1 MIRIIY
7 QRAVVMKKYSFTG
20 VNRRAG
26 NILDEAMSKPVA
38 LTKRGREKIIMLPV
52 DLYHELIKAR
62 SSAQSFVYANTPQN
76 ILDDLD
82 CGLDDVL
89 NSDEHV

>member
-1 MIRIIY
+1 
-7 QRAVVMKKYSFTG
+7 MKKYSFTD
-20 VNRRAG
+20 VNRGAG
-26 NILDEAMSKPVA
+26 DILDEAMSTPVA

-62 SSAQSFVYANTPQN
+62 SRVQSFVYADASQN

-82 CGLDDVL
+82 RGLDDIL
-89 NSDEHV
+89 NSDEHA